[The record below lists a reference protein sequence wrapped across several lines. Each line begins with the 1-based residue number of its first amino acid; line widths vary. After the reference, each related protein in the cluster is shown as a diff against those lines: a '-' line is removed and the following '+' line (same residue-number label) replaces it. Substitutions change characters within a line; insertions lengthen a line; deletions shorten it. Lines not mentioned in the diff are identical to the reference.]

1 MAQQRSHMM
10 PVHFAPHH
18 HDTARRARRSG
29 LVLMRGGLPQEVEE
43 EVNKF
48 KKVYPR
54 AQIQTLW
61 TKLKQVYGTESLAI
75 QGIRRNPQIINPS
88 YSYRPN
94 ALTES
99 KKVLLEYMSEE
110 EAIDVML
117 KNPSVLQCGE
127 RGLRSVGPDEIK
139 GFANILDLGSKLP
152 FYPLLGGFLGLCAF
166 NVYAANVDAAQAAA
180 LAPFSDLLKP
190 LVGIVFAVAIEG
202 SRVAIVGAVVKN
214 QMEGKEFGVDKYGKR
229 SGAK

>member
-1 MAQQRSHMM
+1 MGALMAQQRSHMM

-18 HDTARRARRSG
+18 HDTARHARRSG
-29 LVLMRGGLPQEVEE
+29 LVLMRGSLPQEVEE
-43 EVNKF
+43 EVRKF
-48 KKVYPR
+48 
-54 AQIQTLW
+54 
-61 TKLKQVYGTESLAI
+61 KQVYGTESLAI

-190 LVGIVFAVAIEG
+190 LVGIVFAVG
-202 SRVAIVGAVVKN
+202 P
-214 QMEGKEFGVDKYGKR
+214 
-229 SGAK
+229 

>member
-1 MAQQRSHMM
+1 M
-10 PVHFAPHH
+10 
-18 HDTARRARRSG
+18 G
-29 LVLMRGGLPQEVEE
+29 
-43 EVNKF
+43 
-48 KKVYPR
+48 
-54 AQIQTLW
+54 
-61 TKLKQVYGTESLAI
+61 
-75 QGIRRNPQIINPS
+75 INPS

-166 NVYAANVDAAQAAA
+166 NVYAANVDAAQAVA
-180 LAPFSDLLKP
+180 LA
-190 LVGIVFAVAIEG
+190 G

-229 SGAK
+229 S